1 MFKFLTY
8 FWIILITIVILA
20 FAISISLF
28 LFIGVGIIIL
38 LTVPYVLYIKWKA
51 NKELEKYNDYI
62 DVECEDDSKKSLKD
76 RF

>member
-1 MFKFLTY
+1 MFRFLTY
-8 FWIILITIVILA
+8 FWIILISIVVLA

-38 LTVPYVLYIKWKA
+38 LTIPYVLYIKWKA
-51 NKELEKYNDYI
+51 NKEFEKHKDYI
-62 DVECEDDSKKSLKD
+62 DVECEDNSKKSLKD